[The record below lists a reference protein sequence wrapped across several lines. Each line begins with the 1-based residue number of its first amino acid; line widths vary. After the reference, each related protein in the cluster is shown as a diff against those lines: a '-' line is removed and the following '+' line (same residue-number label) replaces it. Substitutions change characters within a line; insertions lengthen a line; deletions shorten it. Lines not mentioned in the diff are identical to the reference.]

1 MDLRCFLCDLDFIV
15 AISTDGFIGKGLRM
29 KQERTRQFYGYLII
43 IALIMILPWFFSIV
57 KGGNYYLHL
66 FIMLA
71 LYTIAG
77 VSLNLL
83 IGSTGQISLCHGVFW
98 GLGAYTS
105 AILMMKVGIS
115 FWLTLPMAAIVAGFF
130 GFLIGYPSLRLKGN
144 YFALCT
150 FAFNQLM
157 YLIFSNLRDLTGGQR
172 GLMDIPY
179 IPPLWGLD
187 FRKNFIYAYLVLIFA
202 LITLFVIVSII
213 RSRIGMAFISIRE
226 DEVLAGS
233 AGVNV
238 MKYKVLSFVIAT
250 FFAGVAGALYAPY
263 IRYINP
269 GSFDINLSML
279 LIAMIVV
286 GGMRSIMAGPII
298 GSAVLLMLPE
308 VLRPIMEYCFL
319 IYGLGVVLIIIYA
332 PTGIMG
338 GVRLLM
344 KRLSKEALT

>member
-1 MDLRCFLCDLDFIV
+1 
-15 AISTDGFIGKGLRM
+15 M
-29 KQERTRQFYGYLII
+29 KEGRFNKFYGYLII
-43 IALIMILPWFFSIV
+43 LALVFSLPWFFSTV

-66 FIMLA
+66 FIMLG
-71 LYTIAG
+71 LYAIGG

-105 AILMMKVGIS
+105 AILMMRMGFS
-115 FWLTLPMAAIVAGFF
+115 FWLTVPIAAIVAGFF

-172 GLMDIPY
+172 GLMDIPF
-179 IPPLWGLD
+179 IPPLLGLD
-187 FRKNFIYAYLVLIFA
+187 FRKNFIFAYLVLIFA
-202 LITLFVIVSII
+202 VITLFIIVSII

-233 AGVNV
+233 TGVNV

-279 LIAMIVV
+279 MIAMVVV
-286 GGMRSIMAGPII
+286 GGIRSIMAGPII

-319 IYGLGVVLIIIYA
+319 IYGLMVILIIIYA

-338 GVRLLM
+338 GLRHLI
-344 KRLSKEALT
+344 KRFSKEALT